1 MSSKTRKFIW
11 SVPVM
16 AAFAVIGALAA
27 FGVLGLQNA
36 EPVEAAGE
44 PGAPTAITSV
54 SGNGS
59 ATLRWTTPAAGVS
72 AITHYEVQYIVD
84 SDLAN
89 AETVTVVGALTGWL
103 PAEPLRTTGPSTF
116 YRITGLTNGTAY
128 HVQVRAVNTVVGQD
142 GGTGDWG
149 IADADSTTGDVQ
161 SVVPA
166 ASAPSAPR
174 NVAVQAKS
182 DTELT
187 VSWSAP
193 ANNGGSPVT
202 GYQVSTDG
210 GTNWGTALSVTTFT
224 TDVGSLTAQTDYK
237 VVVRAVNIRG
247 DGAAS
252 APAVTVTTKRASSV
266 AVEVPAVIAG
276 LSTSPN
282 GKADISL
289 DINLLAGAS
298 LAIGGSVVL
307 FLEDDFRVPDAIST
321 ADVFFTSAEAPSGGA
336 PINASRVVV
345 NRDDFRHTGLNAHTI
360 RAYLPDMDLA
370 DNANIGID
378 NGESFTL
385 RITKEAGITSD
396 TQAGTYE
403 VAYQLLTPAESI
415 NADFETA
422 LPDVVVTPKVKL
434 SDIDN
439 KRDYELT
446 IIGSGLNSGRNGTA
460 YVLENYTGSTTPTCE
475 MIIADGASVGSGVVG
490 SDHSVTIVDT
500 VTTDHYSAG
509 QTNYICVRDD
519 NSPTRRSTNVEPFNM
534 EASIAAS
541 PDTVNSGDEVTV
553 TLRDFNVATFGRA
566 SVLGVSLGGKKAYT
580 SDTTDVDDFPIDV
593 NADDNEITFDMPG
606 GLSGN
611 VEISVNVATVGGNTA
626 KQATVTVNPSSLT
639 LSSTSVAPYESVI
652 ISGSGFNEDAYICV
666 DDIQIDDRAL
676 VVDLVSC
683 IHSSPHYPGA
693 FRRGK
698 WIIFCLAWRGTTATV
713 STLFPMNYGYT
724 TLAGT
729 SRDDSADIACDDP
742 DPRLDRYLSTTS
754 NGEFTATVRIWSNDS
769 SDNPALSDDEY
780 TIKVTDIS
788 GFEGKAT
795 ITILEPTVSVNPA
808 EAHPR
813 DFITITGE
821 NWPVS
826 TSEIE
831 RQVTI
836 NISEGDAIRTTTV
849 DSTGRFN
856 IQYQLG
862 GRIAIGESHKVVVS
876 FNEGG
881 PGDIE
886 EEASFSVPDANMVLS
901 PTQAVPGDRINIEL
915 YGMPILQ
922 NVDSVFLGGRD
933 RLDIA
938 VNTDGDGNAVIEGLL
953 VPYLE
958 AGFYP
963 VTVKVDTETRVEQLE
978 ILAEAT
984 VTGTATAVADALAPL
999 GESLVRVF
1007 HFNNTSKVWT
1017 FYDPRP
1023 EFDGLNTLSE
1033 LANGQPYWVL
1043 VSEGQENVV
1052 LNGQTRNLTCSGGDC
1067 WNLEVW

>member
-1 MSSKTRKFIW
+1 MGKT
-11 SVPVM
+11 
-16 AAFAVIGALAA
+16 AA
-27 FGVLGLQNA
+27 
-36 EPVEAAGE
+36 P
-44 PGAPTAITSV
+44 
-54 SGNGS
+54 
-59 ATLRWTTPAAGVS
+59 
-72 AITHYEVQYIVD
+72 
-84 SDLAN
+84 
-89 AETVTVVGALTGWL
+89 
-103 PAEPLRTTGPSTF
+103 
-116 YRITGLTNGTAY
+116 
-128 HVQVRAVNTVVGQD
+128 
-142 GGTGDWG
+142 GDWG
-149 IADADSTTGDVQ
+149 IADADSSIINVQ

-166 ASAPSAPR
+166 ASTPSAPR

-193 ANNGGSPVT
+193 AINGGSAVT
-202 GYQVSTDG
+202 GYEVSTDG
-210 GTNWGTALSVTTFT
+210 GANWGTTLIGAIFA
-224 TDVGSLTAQTDYK
+224 TDVGSLTAQTAYN
-237 VVVRAVNIRG
+237 VVVRALNLQG
-247 DGAAS
+247 DGAQS
-252 APAVTVTTKRASSV
+252 APAVTGTTKRASSV
-266 AVEVPAVIAG
+266 AVEALPVIAG

-289 DINLLAGAS
+289 DINLETGVS

-307 FLEDDFRVPDAIST
+307 FLEDDFRVPVTIST

-345 NRDDFRHTGLNAHTI
+345 DSDDFTHTGLNAHTI

-370 DNANIGID
+370 DNANVGID
-378 NGESFTL
+378 VGESFTL

-460 YVLENYTGSTTPTCE
+460 YVLENYTGSTTPTCD
-475 MIIADGASVGSGVVG
+475 MIIADGASVGSGGIG

-553 TLRDFNVATFGRA
+553 ALRDFNVATFGRA

-676 VVDLVSC
+676 VVDL
-683 IHSSPHYPGA
+683 
-693 FRRGK
+693 
-698 WIIFCLAWRGTTATV
+698 
-713 STLFPMNYGYT
+713 
-724 TLAGT
+724 AGT

-742 DPRLDRYLSTTS
+742 EPRLDRYLSTTS

-836 NISEGDAIRTTTV
+836 NISEGDAIRTTAV

-862 GRIAIGESHKVVVS
+862 GRIAIGESHKVAVS

-978 ILAEAT
+978 TLAEAT

-999 GESLVRVF
+999 DGSLVRVF

-1023 EFDGLNTLSE
+1023 EFEGLNTLSE